1 MQNNESRT
9 QESEVYDVVI
19 AGGGIAGL
27 YCCHQ
32 LVKKVR
38 SGSLNIKNILVLEA
52 SDRFGGRIETWSLL
66 RSSEENGK
74 AIGFKNTRD
83 PCVWNFGEP
92 DPRPRYNQEFNDPYL
107 NSEEKKYEYFRA
119 EFGPMRI
126 EPRDQPLLQALLDD
140 LGIKEPDPGD
150 EESLDDLIP
159 FSSYAS
165 EDPMEPRF
173 TLREE
178 EARQK
183 TPFDLM
189 ILALRRIFELVE
201 GIEPEI
207 RNSRIAA
214 RNGKEKSGNCEDVI
228 APASGVRGKEREHAS
243 SADSAAQSLRG
254 PWYKDAANE
263 QWRNLRDQTF
273 FYRHYWKGELLEW
286 IQNLTEH
293 DFTIIRER
301 TRFRGQPLWDLGFWN
316 VLSDVLS
323 HFAVVKIRDWGS
335 YYHFVHENLNAA
347 EWIIFWLRAIR
358 STGSLRGIRGG
369 MSRMVWKLLEVLW
382 SHQKSGASP
391 QLKIEQGTKVLGL
404 KTSKEGLIDLT
415 VQKQDIVRV
424 ISTKRVILALPKRPL
439 EELSW
444 NGERPQGKLQQALS
458 AVACLPLLKCFF
470 IIEKPWWEDNRPLNR
485 SAADLP
491 TREILYTKSDDR
503 TKGLIMIYT
512 DRPAITFWSDYLR
525 TESTNNSAGPEQ
537 PEGPQVEYQEAAKT
551 WFLKKNAS
559 SRDASIIE
567 IKPGS
572 GRLWQ
577 RFVQFARDYEHHD
590 FTTGRLLACGI
601 RDWGKEPFGA
611 AAHGWRPGVRSRRHI
626 MFLQAFSLNQD
637 QEGDYAKNIH
647 ICGEAFS
654 NYQGFVEGSLRSAKR
669 VLSVIERQ
677 TKLAG

>member
-1 MQNNESRT
+1 MQSDQSRT
-9 QESEVYDVVI
+9 EVSEVYDIVI
-19 AGGGIAGL
+19 VGGGIAGL
-27 YCCHQ
+27 YCCHE
-32 LVKKVR
+32 LIKKIR
-38 SGSLNIKNILVLEA
+38 SGSLDIKKILLLEA
-52 SDRFGGRIETWSLL
+52 SERFGGRIETWSLL
-66 RSSEENGK
+66 RSSEENGR
-74 AIGFKNTRD
+74 AIGFENTGD
-83 PCVWNFGEP
+83 PCVWNFDAP
-92 DPRPRYNQEFNDPYL
+92 DPRPVYGQEFKDPYL
-107 NSEEKKYEYFRA
+107 NSSEKKYEYFRA

-126 EPRDQPLLQALLDD
+126 EPQDQPLLQALLDD
-140 LGIKEPDPGD
+140 LEIREPDPGE

-159 FSSYAS
+159 FASYAS

-178 EARQK
+178 EAQQK

-207 RNSRIAA
+207 RNSRTGA
-214 RNGKEKSGNCEDVI
+214 RDGKEKSGDNENGIFRKNADEAERKVFEAG
-228 APASGVRGKEREHAS
+228 APS
-243 SADSAAQSLRG
+243 STG

-293 DFTIIRER
+293 DFTVIRER

-369 MSRMVWKLLEVLW
+369 MSRIVWKLLDVLW
-382 SHQKSGASP
+382 NHQKSGMTP
-391 QLKIEQGTKVLGL
+391 QLKIEQGSKLLGL
-404 KTSKEGLIDLT
+404 KTRKNGLVDLDIR
-415 VQKQDIVRV
+415 KQDFSRAV
-424 ISTKRVILALPKRPL
+424 SAKRIILALPKRPL
-439 EELSW
+439 EEMLW
-444 NGERPQGKLQQALS
+444 NGDRPHGKLQEALN
-458 AVACLPLLKCFF
+458 ATVCLPLLKCFF
-470 IIEKPWWEDNRPLNR
+470 VIDKPWWEDNRPLNR

-491 TREILYTKSDDR
+491 TREILYMKSDDR

-525 TESTNNSAGPEQ
+525 TKSDDNPEGPEQ
-537 PEGPQVEYQEAAKT
+537 PEGPQLEYQEAAKT
-551 WFLKKNAS
+551 WFLEKKPS
-559 SRDASIIE
+559 PRDASIIE
-567 IKPGS
+567 NKPGS
-572 GRLWQ
+572 PRLWQ

-590 FTTGRLLACGI
+590 FTTVRLLACGM
-601 RDWGKEPFGA
+601 RDWGKEPFSA
-611 AAHGWRPGVRSRRHI
+611 AAHGWRPGVRSWDHI
-626 MFLQAFSLNQD
+626 KFLEAFSLD
-637 QEGDYAKNIH
+637 QEAIEAKNIH

-654 NYQGFVEGSLRSAKR
+654 DYQGFVEGALRSAKR
-669 VLSVIERQ
+669 VLDKI
-677 TKLAG
+677 A